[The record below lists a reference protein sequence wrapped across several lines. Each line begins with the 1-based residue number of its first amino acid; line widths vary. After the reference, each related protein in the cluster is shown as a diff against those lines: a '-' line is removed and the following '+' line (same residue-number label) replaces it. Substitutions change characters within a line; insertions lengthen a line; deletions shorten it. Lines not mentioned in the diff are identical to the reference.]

1 MAGLPPLSGFISKFA
16 MLSAAFSAQASP
28 SAATWWM
35 TGAMIISGLFVLV
48 AMVRNGI
55 NIFWTS
61 MPDDGLLRLRALEIW
76 PIIALLT
83 LCVLLAVF
91 AGPAMTYFSETAAFI
106 HAPQSY
112 VDVVLPQEV
121 AS

>member
-1 MAGLPPLSGFISKFA
+1 
-16 MLSAAFSAQASP
+16 
-28 SAATWWM
+28 
-35 TGAMIISGLFVLV
+35 
-48 AMVRNGI
+48 MVRNGI